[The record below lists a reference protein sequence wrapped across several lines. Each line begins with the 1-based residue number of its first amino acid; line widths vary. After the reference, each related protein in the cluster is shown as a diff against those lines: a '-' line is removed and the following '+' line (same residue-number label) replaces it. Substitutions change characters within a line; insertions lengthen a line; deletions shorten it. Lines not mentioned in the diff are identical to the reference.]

1 MISFSSN
8 VRSAHTCSARAWL
21 SWWYAHTS
29 LFPFFIMLISKA
41 LHRVEWER
49 RREKSSM
56 FFSLLHYRNFPVS
69 SSRWCSCVNVENFML
84 SWVIVCS
91 NETRKPQRTERV
103 NDGEKLKIRNSK
115 IIKLYLFSL
124 WMVKL
129 SAVKR
134 EMYEISL
141 RENIFFGLFIFF
153 ESCRRCCCVVC
164 ARLRPNRMNHQA
176 AELYHHENISEFVT
190 FATVD
195 GC

>member
-1 MISFSSN
+1 MLSSSLIIVMIRTH
-8 VRSAHTCSARAWL
+8 VIVPVL
-21 SWWYAHTS
+21 YYAD
-29 LFPFFIMLISKA
+29 I
-41 LHRVEWER
+41 
-49 RREKSSM
+49 KSSASCGM
-56 FFSLLHYRNFPVS
+56 GEEARKEFNVFFLTAYRNFPVS

-115 IIKLYLFSL
+115 IIKLYLFSP

-141 RENIFFGLFIFF
+141 REKFFFGSFIFF
-153 ESCRRCCCVVC
+153 ESSRRCCCVVC